1 MVEMIHDLRKL
12 IEILVA
18 AIKTVK
24 IGRVFQTKGLARN
37 WRSNNFERKNH
48 EPFDHFISENVL
60 YLSMTFCNIM
70 FINFN
75 YMNEI

>member
-24 IGRVFQTKGLARN
+24 IGRVFQTKGLAQN
-37 WRSNNFERKNH
+37 WRSNNFEKKIMNLST
-48 EPFDHFISENVL
+48 ISFQR
-60 YLSMTFCNIM
+60 MFCT
-70 FINFN
+70 
-75 YMNEI
+75 